1 MGVKKFPNKQAW
13 GGGCPMGQ
21 NIMEFFLSHLSL
33 ILYMFILN
41 VHMCS
46 NYQVQMSQQY
56 LSCQSIKCQLGELT
70 YDEETNTLAR
80 SRSLSTTFCKRFG
93 PPIPL
98 TDTDGIVNYELR
110 RKFPKYPLV
119 GYHRPWQGCISPAQ
133 NILLKLRP
141 CNLFWPAKRAFWKGW
156 RRKCLGT
163 PIAGWV

>member
-1 MGVKKFPNKQAW
+1 MPIAANVSEPITIPRDWLRAGVLPPHFPKCILLIASSRLFSDVKAW
-13 GGGCPMGQ
+13 NAHC
-21 NIMEFFLSHLSL
+21 
-33 ILYMFILN
+33 
-41 VHMCS
+41 
-46 NYQVQMSQQY
+46 
-56 LSCQSIKCQLGELT
+56 
-70 YDEETNTLAR
+70 
-80 SRSLSTTFCKRFG
+80 SRSPMSHEAVTMELRHWLGAGALPPPFPKRFG
-93 PPIPL
+93 PPILPL